1 MGSYC
6 QFGDLAFLL
15 THHIHSITAIN
26 SMINL
31 TKGDQAGPV
40 RGSSS
45 FTFVP
50 PRLRSSQLLVE
61 PDAAAPLAT
70 FSFFDPQMP

>member
-1 MGSYC
+1 
-6 QFGDLAFLL
+6 
-15 THHIHSITAIN
+15 
-26 SMINL
+26 MINL

-50 PRLRSSQLLVE
+50 LKLHSSLLLVE

-70 FSFFDPQMP
+70 ISFFEPQMP